1 LAIPELCGHITYTL
15 NQTYPFLTLD
25 PDDQTLFIETS
36 DVTTR
41 GEYYVQLEAKLP
53 DYPFIDQVELPFKIT
68 LIHPCVI
75 STLYP
80 VILKDMQVSI
90 HKTEATFMYFDNA
103 RNSYEMTTEEPDFCG
118 ER

>member
-1 LAIPELCGHITYTL
+1 MAIPELCGPISYTL
-15 NQTYPFLTLD
+15 NQTYPFLTLN

-36 DVTTR
+36 DLTTR
-41 GEYYVQLEAKLP
+41 GAYYVQIEAILL
-53 DYPFIDQVELPFKIT
+53 DYPLIDWVELPFKIT

-90 HKTEATFMYFDNA
+90 YKTEATFMYFDTA
-103 RNSYEMTTEEPDFCG
+103 RNSYEMTTE
-118 ER
+118 